1 MFGQDRDKIRAEA
14 MSAMIK
20 QVAAEAARQVAAE
33 ASPEQ
38 DMQRCRAA
46 SVTVGTAFGGT
57 TEVSM
62 RSNYGGYLYSILQ
75 PVEVIELIHQLAA
88 NVGCHLA
95 LKPREDFASWR
106 GWEMTEEDLL
116 HFRGLSSL
124 ASPHFSGSGHA
135 PHALPQQPEKGTTDP
150 ALSNKQQL
158 KLKANS
164 KDSINTTIDDSKE
177 NHDNAVATKKTVD
190 KRSTK
195 RSRSTT
201 K

>member
-1 MFGQDRDKIRAEA
+1 MFGKDRDKVRAEA
-14 MSAMIK
+14 MSEMIK
-20 QVAAEAARQVAAE
+20 QVAAEAARQAADTS
-33 ASPEQ
+33 SPEM
-38 DMQRCRAA
+38 DMNRCRAA

-88 NVGCHLA
+88 NVRCHLA

-116 HFRGLSSL
+116 HFKGLHSL
-124 ASPHFSGSGHA
+124 ASPHFSGTGWA
-135 PHALPQQPEKGTTDP
+135 PHALPLQPEKGTADP
-150 ALSNKQQL
+150 ALSDKQNL
-158 KLKANS
+158 KLKADS
-164 KDSINTTIDDSKE
+164 KDTINTTIDDSKE
-177 NHDNAVATKKTVD
+177 NHDNAVATKKTVN

-195 RSRSTT
+195 RSGSAA